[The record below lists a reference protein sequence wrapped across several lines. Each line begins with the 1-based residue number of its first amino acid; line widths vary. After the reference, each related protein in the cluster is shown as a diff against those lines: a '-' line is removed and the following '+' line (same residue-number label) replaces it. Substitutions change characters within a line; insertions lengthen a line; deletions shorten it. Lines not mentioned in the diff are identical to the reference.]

1 MIGVARI
8 VAAIAVVLAA
18 ASAPAD
24 VSTAAAPRGE
34 RRALSVRE
42 AKRCWPRLHFKAL
55 AQRDRARVDNA
66 LAREADGV
74 GSSVAWALLQFERW
88 YVQERNGRI
97 HVYAER
103 PTVHEHPEDLEAE
116 RCYPN
121 FFGND
126 VPDDLAFWRATYDPR
141 TDTFVEL
148 NLANVDA
155 HL

>member
-42 AKRCWPRLHFKAL
+42 ANRCWPHGHFKAL
-55 AQRDRARVDNA
+55 AQRDRARVDKA
-66 LAREADGV
+66 LAREADGF

-103 PTVHEHPEDLEAE
+103 PTVNADPEELEAE
-116 RCYPN
+116 HRCPN

-126 VPDDLAFWRATYDPR
+126 DTSLEPMRSEFTR
-141 TDTFVEL
+141 TSRR
-148 NLANVDA
+148 
-155 HL
+155 